1 MSEKLYHKQPCFCLP
16 CKMVRAETEKSTKP
30 DKPKQKAKKS
40 VE

>member
-16 CKMVRAETEKSTKP
+16 CKAIKSEKKQP
-30 DKPKQKAKKS
+30 ADKASGKAKKR